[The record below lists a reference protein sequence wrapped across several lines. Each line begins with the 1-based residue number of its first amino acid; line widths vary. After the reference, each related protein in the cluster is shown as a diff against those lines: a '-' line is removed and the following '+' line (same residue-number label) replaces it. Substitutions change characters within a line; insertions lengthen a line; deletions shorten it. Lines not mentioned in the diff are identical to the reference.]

1 MTSKHSKLLSP
12 LDKITLVYIFWV
24 LLLLVAGGAK
34 VRDFGIQFPIFLSL
48 GAGIVLLAYFHKSL
62 ESSRHPR
69 LYSALQLL
77 HELYPVLLFAHFFT
91 SGYSYNRIFFGDWQ
105 DPFFMK
111 IDKAIFGYLPSMVW
125 GQRFGGFW
133 VSELFHFAYFAYYPM
148 IAGLPIYLYF
158 TNRPALKELI
168 FCLSFSF
175 YLCYFI
181 YSILPVIG
189 GRYLPE
195 AMELTRTY
203 SGGIF
208 TRIMAFIYRNSH
220 HLGGAFPSSHV
231 AIAIVLSLGAL
242 RHVRRL
248 GYLFAFIS
256 LFLSLATVYCH
267 YHWFIDAIMGILTGI
282 GAFFLALTLYP
293 KLQGTPA

>member
-1 MTSKHSKLLSP
+1 MTSKPNSLLSP
-12 LDKITLVYIFWV
+12 LDKITLAYIFWV

-34 VRDFGIQFPIFLSL
+34 VQDFGIQFPIFLSL
-48 GAGIVLLAYFHKSL
+48 GAGIVLLAYSHKSL
-62 ESSRHPR
+62 DPLCRPR
-69 LYSALQLL
+69 LYQALQLL

-91 SGYSYNRIFFGDWQ
+91 SGYAYNRIFFATWQ

-111 IDKAIFGYLPSMVW
+111 IDKAIFGYLPSMEW
-125 GQRFGGFW
+125 GERYNSFW
-133 VSELFHFAYFAYYPM
+133 ISELFHFAYFAYYPM

-181 YSILPVIG
+181 YSIMPVIG

-203 SGGIF
+203 RAGIF
-208 TRIMAFIYRNSH
+208 TRIMVFIYRNSH

-231 AIAIVLSLGAL
+231 AIALVLSTGAL
-242 RHVRRL
+242 RHVRKL

-256 LFLSLATVYCH
+256 VFLSLATVYCH
-267 YHWFIDAIMGILTGI
+267 YHWFIDALMGIFTGI
-282 GAFFLALTLYP
+282 GAYFLALALYR
-293 KLQGTPA
+293 KLQGAPA